1 MSKYD
6 LDKGKSILSF
16 LNTKTLTKIVRINS
30 PADLKHFR
38 MFEFINAT
46 IIDRTEND
54 VVLKIKDSIKDP
66 LFFPEDHVVIN
77 YSHNKE
83 LYILSGVI
91 SYIYGID
98 PLTVSISVSGIEKFK
113 DLRKHQRYYVSLTST
128 IKVSGFVSTIFA
140 VVKNIS
146 SGGIKVYCKDVLNY
160 DDIIDIEVIL
170 DRTNKL
176 NFNGKIVRKSKIKDY
191 YEYGIEII
199 GLSESN
205 MQCLYHYMKWLNSDY
220 V

>member
-1 MSKYD
+1 MSRYD
-6 LDKGKSILSF
+6 LDKRMGILSF
-16 LNTKTLTKIVRINS
+16 LSTKALNKIVRINS

-46 IIDRTEND
+46 IIDRTESELI
-54 VVLKIKDSIKDP
+54 LKVKDSIKDP
-66 LFFPEDHVVIN
+66 LFFPDDHVVIN
-77 YSHNKE
+77 YSHKKE
-83 LYILSGVI
+83 LYVMSGVI
-91 SYIYGID
+91 SYVYSVS
-98 PLTVSISVSGIEKFK
+98 PLKISVSINGIEKFK

-128 IKVSGFVSTIFA
+128 IKASGFVTPIFA

-146 SGGIKVYCKDVLNY
+146 SGGIKVYCKDILTY
-160 DDIIDIEVIL
+160 DDIIDVEVIL

-176 NFNGKIVRKSKIKDY
+176 NFNGKIVRMAKIKDY

-205 MQCLYHYMKWLNSDY
+205 LKCLYHYMKWLNSDY
-220 V
+220 I